1 MMFNKKT
8 NNKIEIIIQIKIM
21 IINKARIT
29 LAIEITKKM
38 IKMIKNS
45 MKMCILKGLLK
56 VLNLKMG

>member
-1 MMFNKKT
+1 
-8 NNKIEIIIQIKIM
+8 M